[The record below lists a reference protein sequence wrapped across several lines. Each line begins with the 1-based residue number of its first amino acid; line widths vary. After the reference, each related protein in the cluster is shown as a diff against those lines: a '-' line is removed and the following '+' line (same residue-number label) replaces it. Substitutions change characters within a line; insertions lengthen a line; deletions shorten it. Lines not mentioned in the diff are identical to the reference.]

1 MFSLGANTTSL
12 VAKHL
17 NFYNCKANRFAR
29 KFEKVHEVQVL
40 QWYPG
45 VVLTESV
52 LELTTESS
60 TLNILKY
67 KRAED

>member
-1 MFSLGANTTSL
+1 MFSLGANTTSCQT
-12 VAKHL
+12 V
-17 NFYNCKANRFAR
+17 KANRFAR

-45 VVLTESV
+45 VVLTKSV

-67 KRAED
+67 KREED